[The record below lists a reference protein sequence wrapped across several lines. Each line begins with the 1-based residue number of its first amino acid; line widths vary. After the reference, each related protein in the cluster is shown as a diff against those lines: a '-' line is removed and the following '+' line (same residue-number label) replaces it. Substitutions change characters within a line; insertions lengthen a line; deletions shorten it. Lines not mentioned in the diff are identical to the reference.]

1 VGLVGGVAESGVG
14 AAALIAPEPTGVT
27 KVGGAYL
34 VAHGA
39 DTMGTSM
46 AELVSGEHQEKLF
59 HRAIR
64 AGVGTVTENEAVAT
78 GAVIASEVG
87 SLGVGIGV
95 ARGMAGA
102 TQPLRF
108 TQTTASPAFSA
119 DGTFAGK
126 TIGSLASELRSG
138 EVVASQ
144 VPVSYVVIE
153 GNTLV
158 VNTRSSLA
166 LTRAGIPQSEWTW
179 VNSTAREFEAIQERL
194 LRNGLTSEGTPT
206 IRITGMGGS
215 ASSLK

>member
-1 VGLVGGVAESGVG
+1 
-14 AAALIAPEPTGVT
+14 LIAPEPTGVT

-102 TQPLRF
+102 VGETPAFVNL
-108 TQTTASPAFSA
+108 ASPKRTAHILTG
-119 DGTFAGK
+119 DGTGGGHLWPGLPGK
-126 TIGSLASELRSG
+126 TPFPQSWSG
-138 EVVASQ
+138 EKVMHHVSDIASD
-144 VPVSYVVIE
+144 P
-153 GNTLV
+153 
-158 VNTRSSLA
+158 SLQWVQQ
-166 LTRAGIPQSEWTW
+166 TGRAGS
-179 VNSTAREFEAIQERL
+179 
-194 LRNGLTSEGTPT
+194 
-206 IRITGMGGS
+206 
-215 ASSLK
+215 